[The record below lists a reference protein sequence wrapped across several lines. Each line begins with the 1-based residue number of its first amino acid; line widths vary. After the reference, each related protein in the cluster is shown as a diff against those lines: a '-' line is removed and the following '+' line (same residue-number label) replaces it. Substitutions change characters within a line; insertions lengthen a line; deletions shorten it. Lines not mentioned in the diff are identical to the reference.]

1 MRAIRNALSE
11 LFGLIVEDGY
21 VAIGAI
27 VALGAAYGLTRNSL
41 LGPVLLVGWILILLT
56 AAALMGSLVKR
67 LDGTAM
73 ARTRLEHGW

>member
-27 VALGAAYGLTRNSL
+27 VALAAAYGLTRNSL
-41 LGPVLLVGWILILLT
+41 LGPVELVGWILIVLT
-56 AAALMGSLVKR
+56 AAALMGSLVQAAR
-67 LDGTAM
+67 RHRDG
-73 ARTRLEHGW
+73 